1 VILPVFI
8 VFAIGFIGQKTIG
21 FEPRTLSKMALYLM
35 SPFLAFRTFY
45 EHKVNEQYL
54 YLSIYAVGI
63 CFSLIAVIYLLS
75 YIRKFSVQD
84 TCGLILSSVF
94 MNTGNYGTPVALLA
108 FGKTGLNIAIIL
120 LVIVQLIMS
129 TVGIYYAAKG
139 SNGLSSYK
147 IAVQAVVKMPIVYG
161 AFLGVLFQFT
171 HVTIPRFLYTAVD
184 LVADAVIPT
193 IMIVLGIQ
201 LAAISLKNIE
211 KEKMIYALIIKLIIS
226 PLLALVFVML
236 LPVEEIVGKIMILM
250 AAMPSAANTTMY
262 ALQFNTQPEF
272 VSSVTFVSTIIS
284 IVYIPLVLY
293 FIQNL

>member
-94 MNTGNYGTPVALLA
+94 
-108 FGKTGLNIAIIL
+108 LNIAIIL